1 MKKILKIIK
10 KRNINENKIIIKK
23 LNYFDIYNE
32 KINDNLPNEEQKIKF
47 LNAIIILFK
56 FINENIRIKNIFL
69 NKKII
74 LKKNIKIW
82 KKKMKV

>member
-1 MKKILKIIK
+1 M
-10 KRNINENKIIIKK
+10 
-23 LNYFDIYNE
+23 NYFDIYNE

-56 FINENIRIKNIFL
+56 FIDENVRIKNIFL

>member
-10 KRNINENKIIIKK
+10 KRNLNENQIIIKK

-56 FINENIRIKNIFL
+56 FIDENVRIKNIFL